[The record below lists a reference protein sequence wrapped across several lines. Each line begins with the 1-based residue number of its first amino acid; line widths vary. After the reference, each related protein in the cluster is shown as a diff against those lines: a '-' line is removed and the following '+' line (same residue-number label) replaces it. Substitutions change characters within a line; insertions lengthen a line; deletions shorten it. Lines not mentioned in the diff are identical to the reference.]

1 MFRLREGA
9 GLPEVGAL
17 GAFGSGV
24 QGPGAAVPPPPPGR
38 RLRMVG
44 WSGVSNCWRRG
55 AGRRR
60 RRACPFPGAP
70 GKPCG
75 PREPR
80 FLLVS
85 AELPSC
91 LFRSPCAP
99 ALSFCLSCPL
109 GLLQLPRIP
118 FSLWVRSQ
126 GRLGPHLPFLCPVPF
141 PLTLDLRRLPQF
153 GARPSPVPEVLGGRT
168 VPNSLG
174 SSPPVAEEHRASGT
188 ARLGTSAFSGSVSLC
203 FPGPAVLGKVWQ
215 GLPLLAKS
223 LLACHL
229 RMVSGWDSTFLVKCL
244 GNPVLA

>member
-1 MFRLREGA
+1 MVRSFELLEERSR
-9 GLPEVGAL
+9 
-17 GAFGSGV
+17 S
-24 QGPGAAVPPPPPGR
+24 PPPPSVSLSR
-38 RLRMVG
+38 SSRKAL
-44 WSGVSNCWRRG
+44 WS
-55 AGRRR
+55 
-60 RRACPFPGAP
+60 PGAP
-70 GKPCG
+70 
-75 PREPR
+75 
-80 FLLVS
+80 
-85 AELPSC
+85 LPFGLSRTSVLSLKVPLCSC
-91 LFRSPCAP
+91 PV
-99 ALSFCLSCPL
+99 SFCLSCPL
-109 GLLQLPRIP
+109 GLLQLPRLP